1 VWSPYPI
8 KPGSGDDRMPL
19 FSGTYLRQCEEHGIP
34 GEELE
39 ALADRFIQYDPER
52 TGWIPI
58 KDLVPLLRMAN
69 ESWGSDDLAGIAD
82 LFRSTSVRGD
92 TDHTS
97 ILSLVAWWAE
107 LHA

>member
-1 VWSPYPI
+1 
-8 KPGSGDDRMPL
+8 M
-19 FSGTYLRQCEEHGIP
+19 F
-34 GEELE
+34 
-39 ALADRFIQYDPER
+39 AQYDPER

-69 ESWGSDDLAGIAD
+69 ESWGSDDLAGNGCCWARHRYPFFGTNAVCVVLLAHSQLQSPPVGIAD